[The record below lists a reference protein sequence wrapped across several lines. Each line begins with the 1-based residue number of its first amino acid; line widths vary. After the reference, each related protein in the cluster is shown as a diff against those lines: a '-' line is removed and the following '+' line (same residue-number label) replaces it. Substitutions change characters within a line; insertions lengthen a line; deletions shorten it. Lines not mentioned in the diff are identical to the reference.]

1 MQAHFPFVRRLM
13 RVAAAAAVLA
23 TLAACEQA
31 VSPAV
36 ANPVLQAQPAASA
49 AANPVLRAQAPRN
62 KEQAAAA
69 LLALPELRAWSALI
83 EKDSGGAAH
92 GALVEYDPAPRPWQ
106 GKLYWQF
113 SFVESNADAT
123 IHWESFL
130 LSTSDG
136 EILVEDAD
144 SDAVLSLARWR
155 QDKQPLKR
163 RSSEAR

>member
-13 RVAAAAAVLA
+13 HAAAASAMLLV
-23 TLAACEQA
+23 LAACDQA
-31 VSPAV
+31 VSPAAADTV
-36 ANPVLQAQPAASA
+36 VQTKPAAPA
-49 AANPVLRAQAPRN
+49 AAPKAQAPLN

-83 EKDSGGAAH
+83 AKDSGGAAH

-130 LSTSDG
+130 LSTSDE

-144 SDAVLSLARWR
+144 SDDLLSLAQWR
-155 QDKQPLKR
+155 QAKQPLKR
-163 RSSEAR
+163 HSSDAR

>member
-1 MQAHFPFVRRLM
+1 MQAHFPFVRRLIH
-13 RVAAAAAVLA
+13 AAAATAMLLV
-23 TLAACEQA
+23 LAACDQA
-31 VSPAV
+31 VSPAAADTV
-36 ANPVLQAQPAASA
+36 VQTKPAAPA
-49 AANPVLRAQAPRN
+49 AAPTAQAQAPRN

-83 EKDSGGAAH
+83 AKDSGGTAH

-130 LSTSDG
+130 LSNSDE

-144 SDAVLSLARWR
+144 SDDLLSLARWR

-163 RSSEAR
+163 RSSDAR